1 MLAVVVGLHNDVV
14 SCQLARQGPSVVM
27 ELIANKAI
35 VDIRLRRRPVLP
47 LVGHFKYSSQCHPT
61 APVESLWVGLYAF
74 LTSPVPGHYVQI

>member
-14 SCQLARQGPSVVM
+14 SCQLARQGPFVVM

-47 LVGHFKYSSQCHPT
+47 LVGHFKYSSQC
-61 APVESLWVGLYAF
+61 
-74 LTSPVPGHYVQI
+74 QILLPLLSHFG